1 MDTPVT
7 RIRLIASYLFMI
19 ASAGSVIILGQQDT
33 DDADSTG
40 FTSRAYIAIIDAEAN
55 SDAYDTGSGTDDPD
69 PDPQPPPVEKPKDTL
84 FAAKRRENATRTAAT
99 NAAGSWQLNI
109 ASYTKPGVANDMVE
123 RLRAAGFNAAHQ
135 TIERDNQQFWRV
147 YITGFPS
154 RQNATDQAPKIA
166 ARLGLTDYWI
176 SKTNGAR
183 LD

>member
-99 NAAGSWQLNI
+99 NAAGNWQLNI